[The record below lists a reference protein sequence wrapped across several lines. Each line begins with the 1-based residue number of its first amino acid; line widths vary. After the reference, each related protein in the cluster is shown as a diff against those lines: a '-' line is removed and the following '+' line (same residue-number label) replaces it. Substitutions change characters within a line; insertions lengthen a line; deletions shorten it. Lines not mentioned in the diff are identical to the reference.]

1 MIRARSTRFVGSV
14 RDREIS
20 ATVAAAP
27 HQSAAQSLAAVLPLD
42 PPIQSPAL
50 LLRHLVEISKLYP
63 NILIFWNLCTSSRRY
78 PGNKR
83 RTPIHALDAYRVDRK
98 SIDSGHRCGRSSA
111 LDPGRERTRPAGR
124 ARGRYPPTS
133 RTDHQ
138 TVWRGNRR
146 AARRRSPTAAC
157 SDPVERGENTPV
169 GHVQSIVF
177 EIEGPFCQLQS
188 AWRCRYDGAGLLNQR
203 ADIKFIGCRPTLF

>member
-63 NILIFWNLCTSSRRY
+63 NILIFWNLCTRLESCSNRPSWFCRSRSPRPAADLCC
-78 PGNKR
+78 PGSAEFQESGRTVCSGR
-83 RTPIHALDAYRVDRK
+83 RQRMIQDAHLEQQTGLTPIEML
-98 SIDSGHRCGRSSA
+98 
-111 LDPGRERTRPAGR
+111 
-124 ARGRYPPTS
+124 
-133 RTDHQ
+133 
-138 TVWRGNRR
+138 
-146 AARRRSPTAAC
+146 
-157 SDPVERGENTPV
+157 V
-169 GHVQSIVF
+169 GHFAV
-177 EIEGPFCQLQS
+177 
-188 AWRCRYDGAGLLNQR
+188 
-203 ADIKFIGCRPTLF
+203 